1 MNTCVKEST
10 SSDRDVLYQVTVEGE
25 LEAEADGCG
34 PPVGLGQH
42 AVLLHLPR
50 VPPRHVLVV
59 QVGKVW
65 RAVFLELVYVV
76 LVCVLSFKN
85 IYYLFL
91 LRKK

>member
-1 MNTCVKEST
+1 M
-10 SSDRDVLYQVTVEGE
+10 TVEGE

-34 PPVGLGQH
+34 TPVGLGQH

-50 VPPRHVLVV
+50 VPPRHVLMV

-76 LVCVLSFKN
+76 LVCVLSFK
-85 IYYLFL
+85 IFIICFY
-91 LRKK
+91 